1 MKKKNRKKKYP
12 FPGPDEKR
20 NKELRDAR
28 ITDRPG
34 VINTIPDT
42 HSTISQYNRKVENEA
57 RKGFRQTQKTREQ
70 LQFIEDLPKFKAGK
84 EASLRATI
92 KRLTSK
98 PANKWTPQETEA
110 YQELSPR
117 LRRHIDKKHKKRFG
131 I

>member
-1 MKKKNRKKKYP
+1 MKKNRKRKYP
-12 FPGPDEKR
+12 FPQPDEKR

-34 VINTIPDT
+34 VINNIPDT

-57 RKGFRQTQKTREQ
+57 RKAFRQTQKTREQ

-84 EASLRATI
+84 EASVKATI
-92 KRLTSK
+92 EKLTSK
-98 PANKWTPQETEA
+98 PINKWTPQETEA
-110 YQELSPR
+110 YQEFSPKLQR
-117 LRRHIDKKHKKRFG
+117 QIDKKRKKRFG